1 VVVEVED
8 LRSGARVAIKTL
20 SSSRTPDPRCVRSL
34 WREIS
39 LFPRVQVEGVVR
51 SLAPAVGHRGTP
63 ALVMELVH
71 GASLRELAAR
81 ATFEQLATSL
91 ADLALTLD
99 RLHREA
105 RVAHLDVKP
114 ENVLVDH
121 QGRTLLVDFG
131 LATELGRTPET
142 EIAGTP
148 PYMAPER
155 FVPHAPDAGADQF
168 AFGVMALEL
177 LTGEPVDALCDGG
190 LAAYTSWVAEM
201 SRRLDPALGPALAQ
215 ACSLDPKDRWPSLS
229 PLAPILRAA
238 RGAFRSKPPPTSAR
252 TTRHLSA
259 FSCEPSRA
267 CRAPAPARASVRSA
281 TVVSRSALTRTS
293 PHSGR

>member
-8 LRSGARVAIKTL
+8 LRSGVHVAIKTVSP
-20 SSSRTPDPRCVRSL
+20 SSTPDPRCVRSL

-39 LFPRVQVEGVVR
+39 LLPRIHVEGVVR
-51 SLAPAVGHRGTP
+51 AFAPAVGRRGTP
-63 ALVMELVH
+63 ALVMELIH
-71 GASLRELAAR
+71 GATLRDLAA
-81 ATFEQLATSL
+81 ASPFETTAASL
-91 ADLALTLD
+91 ADLALTLE
-99 RLHREA
+99 RLRRVA

-155 FVPHAPDAGADQF
+155 FVPHAPDARADQF

-177 LTGEPVDALCDGG
+177 LTGEPVDRLCDGG

-238 RGAFRSKPPPTSAR
+238 RGAFRSKPPPASAR

-267 CRAPAPARASVRSA
+267 CRARASARASG
-281 TVVSRSALTRTS
+281 T
-293 PHSGR
+293 